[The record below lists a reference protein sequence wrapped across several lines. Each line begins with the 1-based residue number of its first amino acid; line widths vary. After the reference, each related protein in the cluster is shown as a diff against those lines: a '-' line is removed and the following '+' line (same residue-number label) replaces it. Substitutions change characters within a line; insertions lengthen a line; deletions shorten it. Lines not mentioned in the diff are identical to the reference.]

1 MRGNTIL
8 DEVRHFIQ
16 HSPNAGN
23 GDLYDFMIAL
33 GLEHEAIEGRFPLI
47 AKARDAQEQKGA
59 SDERTI

>member
-1 MRGNTIL
+1 MGEDAIL
-8 DEVRHFIQ
+8 NEVRLFVQ
-16 HSPNAGN
+16 HTPEAGN

-47 AKARDAQEQKGA
+47 ARARDAQGQQGV